1 MFDTVDDYLVHCYCN
16 SCYYYLGFGNYCTSC
31 AEVAVVV
38 DVAVDNSVDK
48 IDFVDNYIVDN
59 KVVAAVDA
67 VADAVVVDVV
77 DVADIADVVA
87 DADGIDEVVVV
98 EVVVAVVDNRNS
110 LFVLTDSCH
119 TDIDVVVDVAVLG
132 IVGNY

>member
-38 DVAVDNSVDK
+38 VAVAVDNSVDK
-48 IDFVDNYIVDN
+48 TDFVDNYIADN
-59 KVVAAVDA
+59 KVVAAVDVV
-67 VADAVVVDVV
+67 VADAVVVV
-77 DVADIADVVA
+77 DIADVVA
-87 DADGIDEVVVV
+87 DADGIDEVAAV
-98 EVVVAVVDNRNS
+98 EVVVAVVDNHNS
-110 LFVLTDSCH
+110 LFVLTDSYH
-119 TDIDVVVDVAVLG
+119 TDIDVVDVAVLG

>member
-31 AEVAVVV
+31 AEVVVV
-38 DVAVDNSVDK
+38 VVVAVDNSVDK

-67 VADAVVVDVV
+67 VADAVVVV
-77 DVADIADVVA
+77 DIADVVA
-87 DADGIDEVVVV
+87 DADGIDEVAVV
-98 EVVVAVVDNRNS
+98 EVVVAVVDNHNS

>member
-1 MFDTVDDYLVHCYCN
+1 MFDTVDDYLEHCYCN

-38 DVAVDNSVDK
+38 VVAVDNSVDK
-48 IDFVDNYIVDN
+48 IDFVDNYIADN

-67 VADAVVVDVV
+67 VVDAVVV
-77 DVADIADVVA
+77 DIADVVA

-98 EVVVAVVDNRNS
+98 EVVVAVVDNHNS

-119 TDIDVVVDVAVLG
+119 TDIDVDVVVAVLG